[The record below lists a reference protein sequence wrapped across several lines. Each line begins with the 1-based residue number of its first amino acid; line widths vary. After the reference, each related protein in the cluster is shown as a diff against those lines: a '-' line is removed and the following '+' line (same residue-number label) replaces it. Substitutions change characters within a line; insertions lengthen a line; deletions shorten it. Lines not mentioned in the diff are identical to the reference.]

1 VLRELDAAWG
11 EPLVA
16 LRGRH
21 RWVPVYQM
29 ANPADLANGPGVR
42 AGGVYMITGGLG
54 GVGLVVARIL
64 AEAGARLVLVSR
76 SGVAGREPE
85 IIDALAR
92 MEATADAVD
101 IAVAD
106 VTDAEAM
113 AAVVA
118 RTRQRFGPII
128 GVVHAAGETREG
140 TVSMPLGEI
149 GPQET
154 AVALHARAGGL
165 RVLDQVLAQEP
176 VEFALAISSNAA
188 VLGGLGLGAYAA
200 ACHCMEA
207 LTVAAD
213 AKLPWITAEWDR
225 WPTLRSA
232 RTYTETR
239 TSIDRYAFSQDEAA
253 TALGWLSGRAW
264 RGKVVVSAGDLSARL
279 ARWVNRKPGAEPS
292 PIPMHVEPG
301 GPSMAGTTAG
311 AEREPA
317 AAASAGDSRVGGAA
331 SGDVIEE
338 RLIALFHDLIG
349 AGAIGPHDN
358 FFEIGGDSL
367 VGIQLIARAGQ
378 AFGVRLPVE
387 SLFEHPT
394 VAALADCVR
403 RLRSASSGYVGSPVL
418 VLSDGEEEGEI

>member
-1 VLRELDAAWG
+1 
-11 EPLVA
+11 
-16 LRGRH
+16 
-21 RWVPVYQM
+21 
-29 ANPADLANGPGVR
+29 
-42 AGGVYMITGGLG
+42 MITGGLG
-54 GVGLVVARIL
+54 GVGLVVAQIL

-76 SGVAGREPE
+76 SGVAGRQPE

-92 MEATADAVD
+92 IEATSDAVD

-118 RTRQRFGPII
+118 QTRQRFGPII

-149 GPQET
+149 SAQET

-165 RVLDQVLAQEP
+165 CVLDQVLAQEP

-207 LTVAAD
+207 LTMAAD
-213 AKLPWITAEWDR
+213 AKLPWISADWDR

-232 RTYTETR
+232 KIHTETR

-253 TALGWLSGRAW
+253 AALGWLNGRAW
-264 RGKVVVSAGDLSARL
+264 RGKVVVSAGELSARL
-279 ARWVNRKPGAEPS
+279 ARWVDRKPGTELPAMRTH
-292 PIPMHVEPG
+292 IEPG
-301 GPSMAGTTAG
+301 VPSVAGTTAD
-311 AEREPA
+311 AERRSA
-317 AAASAGDSRVGGAA
+317 AAGTVTGGDSGEAGGIPSDA
-331 SGDVIEE
+331 IEE
-338 RLIALFHDLIG
+338 RLIALFRDLIG
-349 AGAIGPHDN
+349 ARAIGPYDN
-358 FFEIGGDSL
+358 FFELGGDSL

-403 RLRSASSGYVGSPVL
+403 RLRSASSGYVGPPVL